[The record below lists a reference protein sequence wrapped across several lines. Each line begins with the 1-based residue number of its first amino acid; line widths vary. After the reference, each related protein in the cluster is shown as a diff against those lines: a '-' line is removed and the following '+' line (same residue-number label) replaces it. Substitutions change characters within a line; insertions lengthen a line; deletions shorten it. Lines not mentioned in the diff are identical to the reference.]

1 MIDIDE
7 IRDPQIQMF
16 GLTGADAV
24 YTFYHD
30 ETNNIRKLHIDE
42 QGLNVPE
49 LKTFVLG
56 GVVHEGPQRP
66 LDLSSL
72 RQAMRI
78 QSSANE
84 IKLKHV
90 AKGEF
95 LDILK
100 SSKLTTFLQ
109 WIADNDLMLH
119 YHELDP
125 LYWSVVDV
133 IDSILPELGNPM
145 LIQYHALLKSDF
157 AEIVRHELPF
167 VVDLFRQ
174 YDYPDIAPQSR
185 EPFLNELIDLVERN
199 AGLLHEEMNA
209 MMLKGVLQAG
219 RALDELAFIEG
230 FTARKLIED
239 FSAFYRNRVAV
250 FKNAEHIMDMETEIR
265 DAFEDIQLSCSGE
278 PVTNYR
284 FADSQSESGIQLSD
298 ITVGVIG
305 KMHTYLSQTSSEEV
319 DIDRA
324 ALTGTALQ
332 NAELLRDL
340 IDSSNAANQAFIHH
354 VASLHDL
361 DKLDRFLRYPTGDT
375 LKESSRPKWPAA

>member
-1 MIDIDE
+1 MIDVDE
-7 IRDPQIQMF
+7 MRNPQIQMF
-16 GLTGADAV
+16 GLTGADTV

-66 LDLSSL
+66 LDLSLL
-72 RQAMRI
+72 RKAMRI
-78 QSSANE
+78 QPSAHE

-90 AKGEF
+90 AQGEF

-109 WIADNDLMLH
+109 WIGDNDLMLH

-133 IDSILPELGNPM
+133 IDSILPKLGNPI
-145 LIQYHALLKSDF
+145 LIQCHAILKSDF
-157 AEIVRHELPF
+157 AEVVRHELPF
-167 VVDLFRQ
+167 VVDLFRR
-174 YDYPDIAPQSR
+174 YDYPNIAPQSR

-230 FTARKLIED
+230 FPAHKLIED

-265 DAFEDIQLSCSGE
+265 DAFEDIQLSYGGE

-284 FADSQSESGIQLSD
+284 FSDSHSEAGIQLSD
-298 ITVGVIG
+298 VTVGVIG
-305 KMHTYLSQTSSEEV
+305 KMHTYLSQTSAEEI
-319 DIDRA
+319 DKDRA
-324 ALTGTALQ
+324 ALTGAALK

-340 IDSSNAANQAFIHH
+340 IDNSNAANRAFLHH
-354 VASLHDL
+354 VASLHDI
-361 DKLDRFLRYPTGDT
+361 DKLDRFLRFPDGRY
-375 LKESSRPKWPAA
+375 A

>member
-1 MIDIDE
+1 MIDVDK
-7 IRDPQIQMF
+7 IRNLQIQMY
-16 GLTGADAV
+16 GLTGADSV

-72 RQAMRI
+72 RQAMHI
-78 QSSANE
+78 QPSAHE

-145 LIQYHALLKSDF
+145 LIQDHALLKSDF

-167 VVDLFRQ
+167 VVDLFRR
-174 YDYPDIAPQSR
+174 YDYPGIAPQSR
-185 EPFLNELIDLVERN
+185 EPFLNELVDLVERN

-230 FTARKLIED
+230 FPACKLIGD
-239 FSAFYRNRVAV
+239 FSAFYRNRVAI

-265 DAFEDIQLSCSGE
+265 DAFEDVQLSCNGE

-284 FADSQSESGIQLSD
+284 FSDSHSEAGIQLSD

-305 KMHTYLSQTSSEEV
+305 KMHTYLSQTSAEEV
-319 DIDRA
+319 GRDRE
-324 ALTGTALQ
+324 ALTGAALK

-340 IDSSNAANQAFIHH
+340 IDNSKVANQAFLHH
-354 VASLHDL
+354 FASPHDI
-361 DKLDRFLRYPTGDT
+361 DKLGRFLRFAD
-375 LKESSRPKWPAA
+375 SRYA

>member
-1 MIDIDE
+1 MIDVDE

-16 GLTGADAV
+16 GLTGADTV

-56 GVVHEGPQRP
+56 GVVHEGSQRP

-78 QSSANE
+78 QLSAQE

-90 AKGEF
+90 AKGDF

-100 SSKLTTFLQ
+100 FSKLTTFLQ

-133 IDSILPELGNPM
+133 IESILPELRNPM

-157 AEIVRHELPF
+157 TEIVRQELPF
-167 VVDLFRQ
+167 VVDLFRR

-199 AGLLHEEMNA
+199 AGFLREEMNA

-219 RALDELAFIEG
+219 RGLDELAFIEG
-230 FTARKLIED
+230 FSARALIED
-239 FSAFYRNRVAV
+239 FSAFYRNRVAI

-265 DAFEDIQLSCSGE
+265 DAFEDVQLSCKGE
-278 PVTNYR
+278 PFTNYR
-284 FADSQSESGIQLSD
+284 FSGSHLEAGIQLSD

-305 KMHTYLSQTSSEEV
+305 KMHTYLSQTPAEEV
-319 DIDRA
+319 DRDRA
-324 ALTGTALQ
+324 ALNGVALK

-340 IDSSNAANQAFIHH
+340 INNSNTANRAFLHH
-354 VASLHDL
+354 VGSLHDI
-361 DKLDRFLRYPTGDT
+361 DKMDRFLRFTD
-375 LKESSRPKWPAA
+375 RR

>member
-1 MIDIDE
+1 MIGVDE
-7 IRDPQIQMF
+7 IRNPQIQMF
-16 GLTGADAV
+16 GLTGADNV

-30 ETNNIRKLHIDE
+30 ETNNIRKLHINE

-72 RQAMRI
+72 RQAMGI
-78 QSSANE
+78 QSSAHE

-100 SSKLTTFLQ
+100 SRKLTTFLQ

-119 YHELDP
+119 YLELDP

-133 IDSILPELGNPM
+133 IDSILPKLGDPI
-145 LIQYHALLKSDF
+145 LIQYHELLKSDF

-167 VVDLFRQ
+167 VIALFCR

-199 AGLLHEEMNA
+199 ADLLHEEMNA
-209 MMLKGVLQAG
+209 MILKGVLQAG
-219 RALDELAFIEG
+219 RKLDELAFIEG
-230 FTARKLIED
+230 YSARKLIND
-239 FSAFYRNRVAV
+239 FSVFYFNRVAV
-250 FKNAEHIMDMETEIR
+250 FKNSEHIMDMETEIR
-265 DAFEDIQLSCSGE
+265 DAFEDFQLSCNGE
-278 PVTNYR
+278 PATNYL
-284 FADSQSESGIQLSD
+284 FSDSHSEAGIQLSD
-298 ITVGVIG
+298 IIVGVIG
-305 KMHTYLSQTSSEEV
+305 KMHTYLSQTSAEDV
-319 DIDRA
+319 DRDRA
-324 ALTGTALQ
+324 ALTEDSLK

-340 IDSSNAANQAFIHH
+340 IDSSDAANRAFLNH
-354 VASLHDL
+354 VASLHDI
-361 DKLDRFLRYPTGDT
+361 DKLARFLRFADCPY
-375 LKESSRPKWPAA
+375 A

>member
-1 MIDIDE
+1 MIDVDE
-7 IRDPQIQMF
+7 IRNPQIQMF
-16 GLTGADAV
+16 GLTGADTV

-30 ETNNIRKLHIDE
+30 ETNNIRKLHVGE

-72 RQAMRI
+72 RQVMRI
-78 QSSANE
+78 QPSAHE

-100 SSKLTTFLQ
+100 SSKLTAFLQ

-133 IDSILPELGNPM
+133 IDSILPELGNSM
-145 LIQYHALLKSDF
+145 LIEYHALLKSDF

-167 VVDLFRQ
+167 VVDLFRR
-174 YDYPDIAPQSR
+174 YDYPDIAPQNR

-199 AGLLHEEMNA
+199 AGLLDEGMNA

-219 RALDELAFIEG
+219 RSLDELAFIEG
-230 FTARKLIED
+230 FSARKLIED

-250 FKNAEHIMDMETEIR
+250 FKNSKHIMDMETEVR
-265 DAFEDIQLSCSGE
+265 DAFEDVQLSCNGE
-278 PVTNYR
+278 PFTNYL
-284 FADSQSESGIQLSD
+284 FSDSHSEAGIQLSD
-298 ITVGVIG
+298 IAAGVIG
-305 KMHTYLSQTSSEEV
+305 KMHTYLSQTSAEEV
-319 DIDRA
+319 DRERA
-324 ALTGTALQ
+324 ALTGAALE

-340 IDSSNAANQAFIHH
+340 IDNSNAANRAFLHH
-354 VASLHDL
+354 VASLHDI
-361 DKLDRFLRYPTGDT
+361 DKLDRFLRFADGRY
-375 LKESSRPKWPAA
+375 A

>member
-1 MIDIDE
+1 
-7 IRDPQIQMF
+7 MF
-16 GLTGADAV
+16 GLTGADTV

-42 QGLNVPE
+42 RGLNVPE

-56 GVVHEGPQRP
+56 GVVHVGAPRP
-66 LDLSSL
+66 LDLASL

-78 QSSANE
+78 QPSAKE

-95 LDILK
+95 LDILN

-145 LIQYHALLKSDF
+145 LLHYGPLLKSDLT
-157 AEIVRHELPF
+157 EIIRYDLPC
-167 VVDLFRQ
+167 VVDLFRRF
-174 YDYPDIAPQSR
+174 DYPDLAPQNR
-185 EPFLNELIDLVERN
+185 EPFLREMIDLVESN
-199 AGLLHEEMNA
+199 AGVLHEPINA
-209 MMLKGVLQAG
+209 KMLKGVLQAG
-219 RALDELAFIEG
+219 RYLDELVFIEG
-230 FTARKLIED
+230 FFVRKLIEE
-239 FSAFYRNRVAV
+239 FSTFYRNRVAV

-265 DAFEDIQLSCSGE
+265 DAFEEIPLSCNGE
-278 PVTNYR
+278 RFINYR
-284 FADSQSESGIQLSD
+284 FADSQSEAGIQLSD
-298 ITVGVIG
+298 VTVGVLG
-305 KMHTYLSQTSSEEV
+305 KMQTYLSQTSAQDVEN
-319 DIDRA
+319 DRV
-324 ALTGTALQ
+324 ALSGSALK

-340 IDSSNAANQAFIHH
+340 IDASNAANQAFLHH
-354 VASLHDL
+354 VASLHDI
-361 DKLDRFLRYPTGDT
+361 DKLDRFLRFSDGKY
-375 LKESSRPKWPAA
+375 A

>member
-1 MIDIDE
+1 MMIDVDK

-42 QGLNVPE
+42 HGLNVPE

-56 GVVHEGPQRP
+56 GIVHKGAPRP

-78 QSSANE
+78 QPSANE

-100 SSKLTTFLQ
+100 SSRLTTFLQ

-125 LYWSVVDV
+125 LYWSVVDI

-145 LIQYHALLKSDF
+145 LIQYHALLKSDLT
-157 AEIVRHELPF
+157 AIVMHELPF
-167 VVDLFRQ
+167 VVDLFRR
-174 YDYPDIAPQSR
+174 YYYPDLAPGNR
-185 EPFLNELIDLVERN
+185 KPFLNELIDLVERN
-199 AGLLHEEMNA
+199 AGILHEEMNV

-219 RALDELAFIEG
+219 RELDELAFIEG
-230 FTARKLIED
+230 FTAHKLIEE
-239 FSAFYRNRVAV
+239 FSSFYRNRIAV
-250 FKNAEHIMDMETEIR
+250 FNNATHIMDIEPSIR
-265 DAFEDIQLSCSGE
+265 DAFQEIPLTSAGK
-278 PVTNYR
+278 PVTSYR
-284 FADSQSESGIQLSD
+284 FADSETEAGIQLSD
-298 ITVGVIG
+298 IAVGMLG
-305 KMHTYLSQTSSEEV
+305 KMHTYLSQTSPEDVEQ
-319 DIDRA
+319 DRS
-324 ALTGTALQ
+324 ALSGTSLK
-332 NAELLRDL
+332 NMELLRDL
-340 IDSSNAANQAFIHH
+340 IDTSNATNQAFLHH
-354 VASLHDL
+354 VASLHDIN
-361 DKLDRFLRYPTGDT
+361 KLGRFLRFSDGNYV
-375 LKESSRPKWPAA
+375 

>member
-1 MIDIDE
+1 MSVMIDIDE
-7 IRDPQIQMF
+7 IRDPQIQML
-16 GLTGADAV
+16 GLTGADVV

-49 LKTFVLG
+49 LNTFVLG
-56 GVVHEGPQRP
+56 GIVHEGPQRP

-78 QSSANE
+78 QPSANE

-109 WIADNDLMLH
+109 WIADSDLMLH

-167 VVDLFRQ
+167 VVDLFRR
-174 YDYPDIAPQSR
+174 YDYPDIAQQSR

-199 AGLLHEEMNA
+199 AGLLNEEMNA

-265 DAFEDIQLSCSGE
+265 DAFEDVQLSCKGE
-278 PVTNYR
+278 PVTNFR
-284 FADSQSESGIQLSD
+284 FADSKSEAGIQLSD

-340 IDSSNAANQAFIHH
+340 IDSSNAANQAFLHH

-361 DKLDRFLRYPTGDT
+361 DKLDRFLRLSDGRY
-375 LKESSRPKWPAA
+375 A